1 MNAARLFR
9 HAVILVGLFLI
20 AGCSVPGGPRTGSG
34 DMATLIVENDLVP
47 SVSLTIYAVS
57 TGGGGIRTRVGSVN
71 PGSTATL
78 RFRPPGAGQHR
89 FIADVML
96 GGEIVSN
103 IVSVAPGETIE
114 WNVRSNIATVA
125 PPR

>member
-9 HAVILVGLFLI
+9 RAIPFMAIFLL
-20 AGCSVPGGPRTGSG
+20 AACAVPGGPRTGSG

-57 TGGGGIRTRVGSVN
+57 MVGGGRTRVGSVN
-71 PGSTATL
+71 PASTATL
-78 RFRPPGAGQHR
+78 RFRPPGGGQHR
-89 FIADVML
+89 FIADVTL

-103 IVSVAPGETIE
+103 IVSFLPGETIE
-114 WNVRSNIATVA
+114 WNVRTNIASVA
-125 PPR
+125 PQP